1 MKSVNNVRETLRQVN
16 RNIGDSPRQLP
27 SQCLAIKVDDDE
39 EGEVMTQSY
48 LLLYNFRLTI
58 SICNC
63 DVHTHENNDDFGD

>member
-39 EGEVMTQSY
+39 EGEVMTQFY
-48 LLLYNFRLTI
+48 LKVFVI
-58 SICNC
+58 
-63 DVHTHENNDDFGD
+63 